1 MGLFFVYILK
11 TSVCLVGFYLFYR
24 LLLSQETFHRF
35 NRMALLGVLVL
46 SGLVPFVEGT
56 MQWFSGFNQPLLE
69 LEEMILMTDFEPEAV
84 VEEAVVAPF
93 PWRAL
98 LVVLY
103 MAGVVFFLLRHLWS
117 LGRMIGLV
125 KRCRKEYLDNGIT
138 LFVHDNNK
146 VAPFSWMKI
155 IVIAEEDLKENEDAI
170 LKHECAHIKYGHSWD
185 LLLAELCVFLQ
196 WFNPAAWLLKQE
208 LQNIHEYEADEWVI
222 QNGIDAKRYQLLI
235 IKKAVGARLYSIA
248 NSFNHSSLKKRI
260 TMMIKKKSNPWA
272 RMKYLYV
279 LPLAAIAVAAFAR
292 PEVSNELNEI
302 SSVKVNDLAS
312 IVKVEEVKSV
322 ENSLEEKFV
331 LKGQVMDYSSKKP
344 VIGASVVI
352 KGTTMG
358 ALADKDGKFQLP
370 VKDGDVLIVSYV
382 GLQTQ
387 SLVVKGNANLVVWMK
402 EDVQSMEEM
411 VVGTNSADSDK
422 KGVEVKFVPND
433 KPVIQDGEIFT
444 VVEEMPQFPG
454 GMMECMKFLSKNINY
469 PAEAQKA
476 GVEGRVIVQFVVKK
490 DGKIGDLK
498 IVRGV
503 HPDLDAEALRVVS
516 MMPEWVPG
524 KQRGQ
529 AVSVKYTMPIMF
541 RTGSSAPKEEVAS
554 ASQIVPNDKP
564 IVQEG
569 QVFTVV
575 EEMPQFPGGMM
586 ECMKFLS
593 KNVNYPAEAQKA
605 GVEGRVIVQF
615 VVKKDGKLADA
626 KVVKGVHPELDAE
639 ALRLIGLMPDW
650 IPGKQRGKAVD
661 VKFTMP
667 IMFRLQ
673 TPAPKE
679 ETSSTPQM
687 FHLNVEKDASE
698 ANVEEVK
705 NQLRS
710 QVKGMPVRGAEGKS
724 PLVVVDGKEVG
735 LGAKLISEIPVGT
748 IQLISVLNEKNAV
761 AKYGEKAKDGAIEV
775 TTKKK

>member
-24 LLLSQETFHRF
+24 LLLSRETFHRF

-84 VEEAVVAPF
+84 VEEAVAAPF

-117 LGRMIGLV
+117 LGRMVGLV

-358 ALADKDGKFQLP
+358 TLSDKDGKFQLS
-370 VKDGDVLIVSYV
+370 VKKGDVLIVCYV

-387 SLVVKGNANLVVWMK
+387 SLLVEGDANLVVWMK

-454 GMMECMKFLSKNINY
+454 GMMECMKFLSKN
-469 PAEAQKA
+469 
-476 GVEGRVIVQFVVKK
+476 
-490 DGKIGDLK
+490 
-498 IVRGV
+498 
-503 HPDLDAEALRVVS
+503 
-516 MMPEWVPG
+516 
-524 KQRGQ
+524 
-529 AVSVKYTMPIMF
+529 
-541 RTGSSAPKEEVAS
+541 
-554 ASQIVPNDKP
+554 
-564 IVQEG
+564 
-569 QVFTVV
+569 
-575 EEMPQFPGGMM
+575 
-586 ECMKFLS
+586 
-593 KNVNYPAEAQKA
+593 VNYPAEAQKA

-639 ALRLIGLMPDW
+639 ALRLVGLMPDW

-661 VKFTMP
+661 VKFTIP
-667 IMFRLQ
+667 IMFRLS

-679 ETSSTPQM
+679 EATPQM
-687 FHLNVEKDASE
+687 FHMNVEKDASK

>member
-24 LLLSQETFHRF
+24 LLLSRETFHRF

-46 SGLVPFVEGT
+46 SGLVPFAEGT

-84 VEEAVVAPF
+84 VEEAVAAPF

-208 LQNIHEYEADEWVI
+208 LQNIHEFEADEWVI

-312 IVKVEEVKSV
+312 IVKIEEVKSV

-358 ALADKDGKFQLP
+358 TLSDKDGKFQLS
-370 VKDGDVLIVSYV
+370 VKEGDVLAVSYV

-387 SLVVKGNANLVVWMK
+387 FLPVKGNANLVVWMK

-433 KPVIQDGEIFT
+433 KPVIQDGE
-444 VVEEMPQFPG
+444 
-454 GMMECMKFLSKNINY
+454 
-469 PAEAQKA
+469 
-476 GVEGRVIVQFVVKK
+476 
-490 DGKIGDLK
+490 
-498 IVRGV
+498 
-503 HPDLDAEALRVVS
+503 
-516 MMPEWVPG
+516 
-524 KQRGQ
+524 
-529 AVSVKYTMPIMF
+529 
-541 RTGSSAPKEEVAS
+541 
-554 ASQIVPNDKP
+554 
-564 IVQEG
+564 
-569 QVFTVV
+569 VFTVV
-575 EEMPQFPGGMM
+575 EEMPQFPGGMA
-586 ECMKFLS
+586 EAMKFLA
-593 KNVNYPAEAQKA
+593 KNINYPVESQKA
-605 GVEGRVIVQF
+605 KIEGRVIVQF
-615 VVKKDGKLADA
+615 VVKENGKVADI
-626 KVVKGVHPELDAE
+626 KVMRGVSPELDAE
-639 ALRLIGLMPDW
+639 AIRVVGLMPEW

-667 IMFRLQ
+667 IMFRLS

-687 FHLNVEKDASE
+687 FHLNVEKDVSK

-710 QVKGMPVRGAEGKS
+710 QVKGIPVRGVEGKS

-735 LGAKLISEIPVGT
+735 FGANLLSEIPVGT

>member
-35 NRMALLGVLVL
+35 NRLALLGVLVL
-46 SGLVPFVEGT
+46 SGLVPFAEGT

-98 LVVLY
+98 LVVFY

-117 LGRMIGLV
+117 LGRMIGLI
-125 KRCRKEYLDNGIT
+125 KRCRKECLDNGIT

-155 IVIAEEDLKENEDAI
+155 IVIAEDDLKENEDAI

-358 ALADKDGKFQLP
+358 TLSDKDGKFQLS
-370 VKDGDVLIVSYV
+370 VKEGDVLAVSYV

-387 SLVVKGNANLVVWMK
+387 FLPVKGNANLVVWMK

-490 DGKIGDLK
+490 DGK
-498 IVRGV
+498 
-503 HPDLDAEALRVVS
+503 
-516 MMPEWVPG
+516 
-524 KQRGQ
+524 
-529 AVSVKYTMPIMF
+529 
-541 RTGSSAPKEEVAS
+541 
-554 ASQIVPNDKP
+554 
-564 IVQEG
+564 
-569 QVFTVV
+569 
-575 EEMPQFPGGMM
+575 
-586 ECMKFLS
+586 
-593 KNVNYPAEAQKA
+593 
-605 GVEGRVIVQF
+605 
-615 VVKKDGKLADA
+615 LADA

-661 VKFTMP
+661 VKFTIP

-679 ETSSTPQM
+679 EASSTPQM

-710 QVKGMPVRGAEGKS
+710 QVKGMPVRGVEGKS

-735 LGAKLISEIPVGT
+735 LGASLISEIPVGT

>member
-11 TSVCLVGFYLFYR
+11 ASVCLVGFYLFYR

-46 SGLVPFVEGT
+46 SGLVPFAEGT
-56 MQWFSGFNQPLLE
+56 MQWFSSFNHPLLE
-69 LEEMILMTDFEPEAV
+69 LEEMILMADFEPEVV
-84 VEEAVVAPF
+84 VEEAVEAPF

-98 LVVLY
+98 LLVVYL
-103 MAGVVFFLLRHLWS
+103 AGVAFFLLRHLWS
-117 LGRMIGLV
+117 LGRMVGLI

-155 IVIAEEDLKENEDAI
+155 IVIAEEDLKENKDAI

-185 LLLAELCVFLQ
+185 LLLAELCVILQ
-196 WFNPAAWLLKQE
+196 WFNPAAWLMKQE

-312 IVKVEEVKSV
+312 IMKTDEVKSV
-322 ENSLEEKFV
+322 ENSSEEKFK
-331 LKGQVMDYSSKKP
+331 LSGQVMSANTKKP
-344 VIGASVVI
+344 VIGASIVVR
-352 KGTTMG
+352 GTTNG
-358 ALADKDGKFQLP
+358 TLSDADGKFELQ
-370 VKDGDVLIVSYV
+370 VKKDDVLMVSYI

-411 VVGTNSADSDK
+411 VVTAMAPKSENTD
-422 KGVEVKFVPND
+422 
-433 KPVIQDGEIFT
+433 
-444 VVEEMPQFPG
+444 VVFEMPLEEAKKSENP
-454 GMMECMKFLSKNINY
+454 KN
-469 PAEAQKA
+469 
-476 GVEGRVIVQFVVKK
+476 
-490 DGKIGDLK
+490 DDL
-498 IVRGV
+498 
-503 HPDLDAEALRVVS
+503 
-516 MMPEWVPG
+516 
-524 KQRGQ
+524 
-529 AVSVKYTMPIMF
+529 
-541 RTGSSAPKEEVAS
+541 
-554 ASQIVPNDKP
+554 
-564 IVQEG
+564 
-569 QVFTVV
+569 VFTVV
-575 EEMPQFPGGMM
+575 EEMPQFPGGMQKAM
-586 ECMKFLS
+586 EFLA
-593 KNVNYPAEAQKA
+593 KNIRYPAESQKA
-605 GVEGRVIVQF
+605 KIEGRVIVQF
-615 VVKKDGKLADA
+615 VVKEDGKVSDV
-626 KVVKGVHPELDAE
+626 KVVRSVSPDLDAE
-639 ALRLIGLMPDW
+639 AIRVVSMMPEW
-650 IPGKQRGKAVD
+650 IPGKQRGKAVA
-661 VKFTMP
+661 VKYTMP
-667 IMFRLQ
+667 IMFRLDS
-673 TPAPKE
+673 PAPKE
-679 ETSSTPQM
+679 EAASAPSM
-687 FHLNVEKDASE
+687 MHLNVEKGASQ
-698 ANVEEVK
+698 ANVENVK
-705 NQLRS
+705 SQVRS
-710 QVKGMPVRGAEGKS
+710 QVNGMAVRGAEGKS

-735 LGAKLISEIPVGT
+735 YGASLISEIPIGT
-748 IQLISVLNEKNAV
+748 IQLISVLNEKNSV